1 MTEPARL
8 RPNAESS
15 ESTLATG
22 VSPEHLAGLR
32 RWNLGLSMLSLMAK
46 SVLAWQIYGGSLAK

>member
-32 RWNLGLSMLSLMAK
+32 RWNLGLSMLHAAQT
-46 SVLAWQIYGGSLAK
+46 VLAWQIYGGSLAK

>member
-1 MTEPARL
+1 MTEPATPRA
-8 RPNAESS
+8 NTESS

-32 RWNLGLSMLSLMAK
+32 RWNLGLSMLHAAQA
-46 SVLAWQIYGGSLAK
+46 VVAWQIYGGSLAK